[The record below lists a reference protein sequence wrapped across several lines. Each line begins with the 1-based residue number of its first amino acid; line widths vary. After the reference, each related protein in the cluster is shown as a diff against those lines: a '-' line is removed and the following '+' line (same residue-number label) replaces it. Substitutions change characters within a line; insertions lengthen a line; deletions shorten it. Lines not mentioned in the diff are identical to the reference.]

1 MLKLNVIL
9 YLAAKYSGILANDTI
24 VHPKISNDSM
34 NISTLPGSPDEEDES
49 EVPVVRF
56 ISGQQ
61 LFRAI
66 DSIESRSYEV
76 DSGGEV
82 DTLLVTSVF
91 ESNAPQRSS
100 EY

>member
-9 YLAAKYSGILANDTI
+9 YLAAKYPGILANDTI
-24 VHPKISNDSM
+24 VHPKIFNDSM
-34 NISTLPGSPDEEDES
+34 DISTLLEAPDGEDES
-49 EVPVVRF
+49 AVPVVRF

-66 DSIESRSYEV
+66 DSIEFESHEMNSR
-76 DSGGEV
+76 GEV

-91 ESNAPQRSS
+91 EPKSS
-100 EY
+100 ATVL